1 MTRSRLHDIL
11 SGFPHAAV
19 VVVGDF
25 FLDKYLEIDPALA
38 EVSVETGLEARQVTT
53 VRCQPGAAGTIVS
66 NLCALGVGRVLCVG
80 FVGDDGEGFELV
92 RGLRQMGAETGGLL
106 VRRDRFTPTY
116 CKPLVRVVRG
126 SDGRLRELERL
137 DTKNRTAT
145 PPDLDDALAAELE
158 GASAEA
164 SGIIAQD
171 QVQEADC
178 GVITS
183 RLRQGLSDLA
193 EGSPDKVWF
202 GDSRTRIGEYR
213 SLIVKPN
220 REECCATV
228 HPGSPT
234 HDPRSV
240 LRCAAEL
247 SGRVGRP
254 VYLTLGKAGMALVTP
269 EAAQPVPTVRLEGE
283 LDIVGAGDSATAGIV
298 AALCAGASGTEAAV
312 IGNLVASI
320 TVQQIGTT
328 GTATQEQVR
337 EQFVR
342 YEEIWRER

>member
-1 MTRSRLHDIL
+1 MTRSRLDDIL
-11 SGFPHAAV
+11 SGFSHAAI
-19 VVVGDF
+19 VVVGDY

-38 EVSVETGLEARQVTT
+38 EVSIETGLEARQVTN

-80 FVGDDGEGFELV
+80 FVGDDGEGFELI

-116 CKPLVRVVRG
+116 CKPLARG

-145 PPDLDDALAAELE
+145 PPDLESALAAELE

-164 SGIIAQD
+164 GAVIAQD

-178 GVITS
+178 GVITG
-183 RLRQGLSDLA
+183 RLRQALADLA
-193 EGSPDKVWF
+193 EGSPGKVWF

-220 REECCATV
+220 REECCAAV
-228 HPGSPT
+228 HPGSPA

-254 VYLTLGKAGMALVTP
+254 VYLTLGEAGMALVTP

-298 AALCAGASGTEAAV
+298 AALCAGATGAEAAA

-320 TVQQIGTT
+320 TVQQIGST

-342 YEEIWRER
+342 YEGVWREL